1 MKVINRKEFR
11 QIWQQLDARLGKEDS
26 PLWIPE
32 QHKGSRP
39 SRWFVAVTPLALVE
53 HDQWQQFWQW
63 CNHNCRGQIK
73 CYSSDPDAAQEW
85 WGFTHQADV
94 AWWILRWSQ

>member
-63 CNHNCRGQIK
+63 YLHCVFNFHTLVLLA
-73 CYSSDPDAAQEW
+73 SQEY
-85 WGFTHQADV
+85 FVLIT
-94 AWWILRWSQ
+94 